1 MHVDPAEPLAQPPA
15 RSASNEGR
23 YEKLYAM
30 LLDAIPSSVLLV
42 DRQSRIVSANRNFLQ
57 KARRQKSSTLGQPI
71 ADVFPPLVIEHMDLA
86 RRIRDAFEHKRPTR
100 GERITYRAP
109 GLGSRIY
116 YYSLIPFAWRGVV
129 EHVMLLLEDVTEQV
143 RLGEEARRA
152 ERHLASVVESAS
164 DIVLS
169 ATVDGH
175 ILTWNIAAERI
186 SGYSLKE
193 VQHHSF
199 FELCAEAHR
208 ARATGGFERIR
219 SGKTFGGAAEW
230 DLITKAGALVPVSWV
245 GSAMRDD
252 AGDVVAIVA
261 VGRDLSERRKLET
274 QLLQSQKLA
283 ALGVLAGGIA
293 HEIRNPL
300 SISSSAAQFLLEGTD
315 DAEFRQECVLKILKG
330 VDRASVIIEDLLR
343 FARPGVGVNMLP
355 LDLVLI
361 VADATALVAHQG
373 GVQRV
378 QFQVELPEHPVRISG
393 VSSLLQQVFVNLLL
407 NALTAM
413 PEGGAIRVT
422 MEQEGD
428 EARVRVTDTGHGMP
442 AEELERIFDPFYT
455 TMPVGKGTGLGLS
468 VSYSIV
474 RQHFGFIEVESIVG
488 GGSTFTVRLP
498 LLTSENADAGS

>member
-1 MHVDPAEPLAQPPA
+1 
-15 RSASNEGR
+15 
-23 YEKLYAM
+23 
-30 LLDAIPSSVLLV
+30 
-42 DRQSRIVSANRNFLQ
+42 
-57 KARRQKSSTLGQPI
+57 
-71 ADVFPPLVIEHMDLA
+71 
-86 RRIRDAFEHKRPTR
+86 
-100 GERITYRAP
+100 
-109 GLGSRIY
+109 
-116 YYSLIPFAWRGVV
+116 
-129 EHVMLLLEDVTEQV
+129 
-143 RLGEEARRA
+143 
-152 ERHLASVVESAS
+152 
-164 DIVLS
+164 
-169 ATVDGH
+169 
-175 ILTWNIAAERI
+175 
-186 SGYSLKE
+186 
-193 VQHHSF
+193 
-199 FELCAEAHR
+199 
-208 ARATGGFERIR
+208 
-219 SGKTFGGAAEW
+219 
-230 DLITKAGALVPVSWV
+230 
-245 GSAMRDD
+245 
-252 AGDVVAIVA
+252 
-261 VGRDLSERRKLET
+261 
-274 QLLQSQKLA
+274 
-283 ALGVLAGGIA
+283 
-293 HEIRNPL
+293 
-300 SISSSAAQFLLEGTD
+300 
-315 DAEFRQECVLKILKG
+315 VLKILKG